1 MHLVGVVMRLW
12 SYKHANRNFKPKVWT
27 NSVLIERGILEIL
40 EALKLIENRSRS
52 QVLERLI
59 IFFIETQKGQSNE
72 KAWERSERAYKRTLT
87 NKTKK
92 ISLRESN
99 LKELQRLKRKNNYK
113 LTQIIRLAFL
123 KGLNQF
129 KKENLLVHLTLKEFE
144 SFLEVLEE
152 NQKKR

>member
-1 MHLVGVVMRLW
+1 MRSW
-12 SYKHANRNFKPKVWT
+12 GYKHANRNFKPKVWT
-27 NSVLIERGILEIL
+27 NSVLLERGILEIL
-40 EALKLIENRSRS
+40 EALKAIENRSRS

-59 IFFIETQKGQSNE
+59 IFFIETQKGQGNE
-72 KAWERSERAYKRTLT
+72 KAWERSQRAYKRTLT
-87 NKTKK
+87 NQTKK

-123 KGLNQF
+123 KGINQF
-129 KKENLLVHLTLKEFE
+129 KKENLLVHLTLKEFD

-152 NQKKR
+152 KNQKKR

>member
-1 MHLVGVVMRLW
+1 MRL
-12 SYKHANRNFKPKVWT
+12 YKHANRNFKPKVWT
-27 NSVLIERGILEIL
+27 NSVLLESGILEIL
-40 EALKLIENRSRS
+40 EALKIIENRSRS

-72 KAWERSERAYKRTLT
+72 KAWKRSQRAYQRTLI
-87 NKTKK
+87 NQTKK

-113 LTQIIRLAFL
+113 LTQVIRLAFL
-123 KGLNQF
+123 KGLKQF
-129 KKENLLVHLTLKEFE
+129 KQENLLVHLTLKEFD

-152 NQKKR
+152 KNRKKH